1 MNVLNAYR
9 LQLARLLP
17 AWCIAALV
25 FGATAPPAQAM
36 KYAGPIDLP
45 LAVSLV
51 GAGGGPK
58 HFSSL
63 VLYKELTGPLQA
75 AETAKLTQEHG
86 AAQVADTFAIFDYAI
101 DDVLGILTASKVALP
116 APVPAPGDAKALA
129 LALYAAGSAPGGKWD
144 VGYMLEHMI
153 SHPVHHTIM
162 RHIDTRYSPKQ
173 NAVFHVIL
181 SEMMH
186 DLHAAYTATPAP
198 VASAAPAPPVAPSP
212 SSAGA
217 AAPSGAGPATQPQ
230 PAPSPTP

>member
-1 MNVLNAYR
+1 MNIVNAWR
-9 LQLARLLP
+9 LRP
-17 AWCIAALV
+17 AGIFPALCIAAFA
-25 FGATAPPAQAM
+25 FGVTTPPAQAVT
-36 KYAGPIDLP
+36 YAGPIDLP

-58 HFSSL
+58 HFSSF

-86 AAQVADTFAIFDYAI
+86 SAQVADTFAIFDYAI

-116 APVPAPGDAKALA
+116 APAPPPADAKALA
-129 LALYAAGSAPGGKWD
+129 LALYAAGSTPSGKWD

-162 RHIDTRYSPKQ
+162 RHIDTRFSRKQ
-173 NAVFHVIL
+173 NAAFHVIL

-186 DLHAAYTATPAP
+186 DLQVAYTATPAP
-198 VASAAPAPPVAPSP
+198 VASVAPAAPAQP
-212 SSAGA
+212 SAGA
-217 AAPSGAGPATQPQ
+217 AAAPSAGPAAQPQ
-230 PAPSPTP
+230 PVASATP